1 MHARENKTVW
11 CTYTFVSVGMLAA
24 VQIILSRF
32 LAIQVGGFGRIA
44 LSPVATIVSGL
55 WLGPVAGGLTG
66 LIADLIGCLIQG
78 YAVNP
83 LITLAAM
90 MWGILPGLLCP
101 PPERK
106 KSMKILTLVLAVVL
120 TAAVSSLGLTTA
132 GLVLIG
138 GYNFY
143 SIIITRLTQY
153 AVTVPLYCLLVN
165 LLYFSPVTAMV
176 RTALNTR
183 VGRRS
188 IQKQ

>member
-11 CTYTFVSVGMLAA
+11 CTYTFVSVGMLAP

-83 LITLAAM
+83 Q
-90 MWGILPGLLCP
+90 
-101 PPERK
+101 
-106 KSMKILTLVLAVVL
+106 
-120 TAAVSSLGLTTA
+120 
-132 GLVLIG
+132 IG
-138 GYNFY
+138 
-143 SIIITRLTQY
+143 R
-153 AVTVPLYCLLVN
+153 AHV
-165 LLYFSPVTAMV
+165 
-176 RTALNTR
+176 
-183 VGRRS
+183 
-188 IQKQ
+188 